1 MAQIFVTLPDGTT
14 TSYELPAEEGIV
26 SLLGRKEDCQ
36 YVINSPSVSM
46 IHCSFAKSGSAYY
59 MTDQNS
65 ANGILTGGNQV
76 AQVKLE
82 PNVPYQL
89 GEVFLYF
96 LDDALPG
103 QTNPA
108 PVQGHEAPAAS
119 VEVGPNGL
127 PVMKARRAPG
137 RAPGQPAN
145 SPLAG
150 IQMQSVKSR
159 KGMSGM
165 QIVLVIIGLI
175 LAFYAGLS
183 LRHYQQTGKL
193 LPMEQLGLGPH
204 KASKK

>member
-14 TSYELPAEEGIV
+14 TSYELPAEEGVV

-36 YVINSPSVSM
+36 YVVDSPSISTV
-46 IHCSFAKSGSAYY
+46 HCSFAKSGGAYY

-65 ANGILTGGNQV
+65 ANGIFTGGNQV

-96 LDDALPG
+96 LDDAAS
-103 QTNPA
+103 TNEQQVPTQA
-108 PVQGHEAPAAS
+108 T

-127 PVMKARRAPG
+127 PVMKARRNPGAAPG
-137 RAPGQPAN
+137 VPAN

-150 IQMQSVKSR
+150 IQMQSVKSH
-159 KGMSGM
+159 KGMSGA
-165 QIVLVIIGLI
+165 QIVLVIVGLI

>member
-1 MAQIFVTLPDGTT
+1 MAQIFVTLPDGST
-14 TSYELPAEEGIV
+14 TSYELPTEEGVV

-36 YVINSPSVSM
+36 YVVDSPSVSTV
-46 IHCSFAKSGSAYY
+46 HCSFAKSGGAYY

-65 ANGILTGGNQV
+65 ANGIFSGGNQV

-89 GEVFLYF
+89 GEVYLYF
-96 LDDALPG
+96 LDDAAPADG
-103 QTNPA
+103 PSHGAAASPA
-108 PVQGHEAPAAS
+108 PG
-119 VEVGPNGL
+119 VEIGANGL
-127 PVMKARRAPG
+127 PVMKARRIPG
-137 RAPGQPAN
+137 RVPGVPAN

-150 IQMQSVKSR
+150 IPVQSKR
-159 KGMSGM
+159 PQKGMSGV
-165 QIVLVIIGLI
+165 QIVLVIVGLI

-183 LRHYQQTGKL
+183 LRHFQQTGKL